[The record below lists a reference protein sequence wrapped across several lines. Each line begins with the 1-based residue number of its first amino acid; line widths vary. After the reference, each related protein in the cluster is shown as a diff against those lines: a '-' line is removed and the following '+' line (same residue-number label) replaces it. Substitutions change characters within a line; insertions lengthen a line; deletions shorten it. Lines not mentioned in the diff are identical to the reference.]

1 MAQNVQAVMTKDPV
15 TLPDTAT
22 AMEGARLMREKN
34 IGDVIVTCNGEVC
47 GIITDRDIVVRGIAE
62 GKNPAQIKLSELCSH
77 EMATVSPMDSVDT
90 AIQIM
95 REKAVRRL
103 PVIEGRKAVGI
114 VSLGDLAIERD
125 RNSVLGQI
133 SAAPA
138 NV

>member
-22 AMEGARLMREKN
+22 AIEGARLMRERN
-34 IGDVIVTCNGEVC
+34 IGDVIVTCDGNVC

-62 GKNPAQIKLSELCSH
+62 GKNPAQIKLGELCSH
-77 EMATVSPMDSVDT
+77 EMVTVSPMDSVDT

-103 PVIEGRKAVGI
+103 PVIEGGRPVGI

>member
-22 AMEGARLMREKN
+22 AMEGARLMRENN
-34 IGDVIVTCNGEVC
+34 IGDVIVTRDGAVC

-62 GKNPAQIKLSELCSH
+62 GKNPAQIKLGELCSH
-77 EMATVSPMDSVDT
+77 EMLTVSPMDSVDT
-90 AIQIM
+90 VIQIM

-103 PVIEGRKAVGI
+103 PVIEAGKAVGI